1 MIIEIKIVGIF
12 TGYFYVCKACLSIK
26 QKYIEIRILKHY
38 NKCSNIQMYGGL
50 NMSLNNNKKT
60 DPFVCKEWF
69 CDEEKVRQILEE
81 LDSVEGMA
89 LILKALADDT
99 RIKIAYALSKTEMC
113 VCDVARLIGA
123 SSNVASYHLRTLNY
137 LGIAKN
143 RKEGKLVYYFITNE
157 SIKRLIWDVFEY
169 AQDRKK

>member
-1 MIIEIKIVGIF
+1 MK
-12 TGYFYVCKACLSIK
+12 SSK
-26 QKYIEIRILKHY
+26 Q
-38 NKCSNIQMYGGL
+38 NID
-50 NMSLNNNKKT
+50 S
-60 DPFVCKEWF
+60 FVCEEWF
-69 CDEEKVRQILEE
+69 CDEEKVKQIQDE
-81 LDSVEGMA
+81 LDSVEEMG

-143 RKEGKLVYYFITNE
+143 RKDGKLVYYFITNE
-157 SIKRLIWDVFEY
+157 RIKQLIWDVFEY
-169 AQDRKK
+169 ARERKK

>member
-1 MIIEIKIVGIF
+1 MLWRLYKLNSNKSKKI
-12 TGYFYVCKACLSIK
+12 
-26 QKYIEIRILKHY
+26 
-38 NKCSNIQMYGGL
+38 
-50 NMSLNNNKKT
+50 
-60 DPFVCKEWF
+60 DPFICEEWF
-69 CDEEKVRQILEE
+69 CDEEKVRQIKEE
-81 LDSVEGMA
+81 LDSVEEMA
-89 LILKALADDT
+89 LTLKALADDT

-157 SIKRLIWDVFEY
+157 RIKRLIWDVFEY
-169 AQDRKK
+169 ARDKKNLNDTSLKNRCFTKLEVAE